1 MSGTMTWNYRVVK
14 FDQTDYDL
22 PPWYSICEVF
32 YEDGEVISH
41 TDDGI
46 DVGGE
51 SIEELR
57 TQLKI
62 LLIAYIGGAAIYQQF
77 IKRADKMFLTT
88 IDKEC
93 EGDTYFPNFKPELWH
108 IENTTE
114 YNDPEGYMLDNPNQL
129 GLNYTLEEYER
140 EF

>member
-41 TDDGI
+41 TAEGV
-46 DVGGE
+46 DVCGE

-57 TQLKI
+57 TQLKR
-62 LLIAYIGGAAIYQQF
+62 LLECL
-77 IKRADKMFLTT
+77 DKP
-88 IDKEC
+88 I
-93 EGDTYFPNFKPELWH
+93 
-108 IENTTE
+108 IEA
-114 YNDPEGYMLDNPNQL
+114 
-129 GLNYTLEEYER
+129 LE
-140 EF
+140 